1 MPDPT
6 PISPRRRRGETP
18 ERSAGRGG
26 VARPLTLT
34 AIASTALL
42 TACAE
47 RHIRVTSTPPGARV
61 WLNDQ
66 EIGRT
71 PATASFTFY
80 GRYDLR
86 IEAPGHEP
94 YHATHHAKAP
104 LHEYPGPDLIAE
116 ALPTTID
123 HTIEW
128 HIELS
133 PTPEAPEAVRAGLI
147 DRAATLREQARSD
160 SDD

>member
-1 MPDPT
+1 MRKAAA
-6 PISPRRRRGETP
+6 ILL
-18 ERSAGRGG
+18 A
-26 VARPLTLT
+26 PL
-34 AIASTALL
+34 LL

-80 GRYDLR
+80 GHYDLR
-86 IEAPGHEP
+86 LEAPGYEP
-94 YHATHHAKAP
+94 YNATHHAKAP

-116 ALPTTID
+116 ALPATINN
-123 HTIEW
+123 TVEW
-128 HIELS
+128 HVDLT
-133 PTPEAPEAVRAGLI
+133 PTPESTDAPDQVRTQLI
-147 DRAATLREQARSD
+147 DRAAQLREQAQTTNTNND
-160 SDD
+160 N